1 MKDIIKALLTQ
12 LNDFTPPTL
21 ALESKRREISLDVI
35 AYCQSDSNRLYIVA
49 L

>member
-1 MKDIIKALLTQ
+1 MWKNLTQ

-35 AYCQSDSNRLYIVA
+35 VIVKVIVSPI
-49 L
+49 